1 MKHVYTVVILQD
13 DFVPF
18 MEDIAAALEKGGE
31 ETSSFMPIPEGLLRS
46 WHRVKMSLK
55 LEGERIHVEL
65 SLKEAPHKGGSGEQQ
80 GEEPSVPYR
89 TIKQRLKQA
98 LKAISMQVNRGN
110 LPDVAALAA
119 FWEDCQT
126 ITKFHGYGDPHYPEF
141 LAVGKYFVDA
151 CAQGDAKESARA
163 LQLLM
168 EQVQRCHTSYK

>member
-1 MKHVYTVVILQD
+1 MKHTYTVVILQD

-18 MEDIAAALEKGGE
+18 MEDLATALEKGGE
-31 ETSSFMPIPEGLLRS
+31 GTSSFMSIPEELLRS
-46 WHRVKMSLK
+46 WQRVKMSLK

-65 SLKEAPHKGGSGEQQ
+65 SLKEAPHKGGDKEQ
-80 GEEPSVPYR
+80 GEEPSIPYR

-110 LPDVAALAA
+110 LPEAAALAA

-126 ITKFHGYGDPHYPEF
+126 ITKFHGYGDPHYPDF
-141 LAVGKYFVDA
+141 LAAGKYFVDA
-151 CAQGDAKESARA
+151 CTRGDAKESARA